1 MFNIIPHDK
10 NYKMVYLSDK
20 ENQSKSNLYNCLIV
34 KSQQLNQLYNAS
46 LIDSSLTFNVGFNVL
61 IKSASLIFLLIL
73 LL

>member
-1 MFNIIPHDK
+1 
-10 NYKMVYLSDK
+10 MVQLNDR
-20 ENQSKSNLYNCLIV
+20 EDQSKFDLYNSLIV

-61 IKSASLIFLLIL
+61 IYSASLIFLLIL